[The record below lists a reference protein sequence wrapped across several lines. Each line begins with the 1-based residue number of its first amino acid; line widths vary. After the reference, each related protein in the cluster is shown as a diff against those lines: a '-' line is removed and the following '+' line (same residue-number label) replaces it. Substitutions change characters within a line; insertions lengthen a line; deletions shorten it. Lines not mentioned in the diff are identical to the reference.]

1 MIAAQDDSDRSD
13 CAASSLTYE
22 EMFSVLMYYTSMKQ
36 EDILK
41 HSRKFLIAI
50 YQQYIRRA
58 CENLGVDPDKNE
70 KNELKDSDYPSE
82 FVSYSQAEREK
93 MIEQSGESD
102 EDFLKKFSVIKK
114 P

>member
-1 MIAAQDDSDRSD
+1 
-13 CAASSLTYE
+13 
-22 EMFSVLMYYTSMKQ
+22 MYYTSMKQ
-36 EDILK
+36 EDILN
-41 HSRKFLIAI
+41 HSRKFLISI

-58 CENLGVDPDKNE
+58 CENLGVDPDKD
-70 KNELKDSDYPSE
+70 KNDNLSDNDYPSE
-82 FVSYSQAEREK
+82 FVSYSQEEREK